1 MISTWPRSTFRL
13 IDAVQVGLIM
23 SEETKAKSWSSRINP
38 KGTKRSSTSRIRQ
51 VASRRRTATPIQEA
65 VKELLDEE
73 ILNYWSSGSTTY
85 LMLAEY
91 FPKE

>member
-1 MISTWPRSTFRL
+1 MGLKMSAETKEKVLEFFREKSKGDKKKYYIKDVVKGL
-13 IDAVQVGLIM
+13 PNEDRHAVQG
-23 SEETKAKSWSSRINP
+23 
-38 KGTKRSSTSRIRQ
+38 
-51 VASRRRTATPIQEA
+51 A

-73 ILNYWSSGSTTY
+73 TLKYWSSGSTTY

>member
-1 MISTWPRSTFRL
+1 
-13 IDAVQVGLIM
+13 M
-23 SEETKAKSWSSRINP
+23 SAETKEKVLEFFRDKS
-38 KGTKRSSTSRIRQ
+38 KGDKKKYYIKDVVKGLPNEDRHA
-51 VASRRRTATPIQEA
+51 VQEA

-73 ILNYWSSGSTTY
+73 TLKYWSSGSTTY